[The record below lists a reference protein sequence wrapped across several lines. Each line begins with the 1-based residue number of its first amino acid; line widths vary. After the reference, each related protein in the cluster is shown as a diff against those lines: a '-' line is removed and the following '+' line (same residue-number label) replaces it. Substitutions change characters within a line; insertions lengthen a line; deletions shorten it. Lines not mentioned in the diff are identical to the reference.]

1 MAPETYEGVILST
14 QWSQCSECSVCDKVG
29 RRHRYG
35 ICYVNLDQNLVSNH
49 EIFLVPLNVILE
61 YFCYTTQTFYEMY
74 LPYVLQ
80 IADYLVDSEK
90 TTARFKLMELDIKLI
105 ELFQGSSPTQ
115 TPFVT
120 N

>member
-1 MAPETYEGVILST
+1 M
-14 QWSQCSECSVCDKVG
+14 
-29 RRHRYG
+29 
-35 ICYVNLDQNLVSNH
+35 
-49 EIFLVPLNVILE
+49 E

-105 ELFQGSSPTQ
+105 ELFQGSSPTL

-120 N
+120 NYILILDTSYVLHITISFEITHKFN